1 MEFFFCLQVI
11 DVLLQRQKG
20 TFLLLVRTLTSVKL
34 LLQILDLKEVSTAL
48 EYRHYLVQNKDNFTK
63 RSKRYFPTLLA
74 SNNAGRYQRDRIV
87 VIVNLRW
94 TGGGLKEKDSYQ

>member
-11 DVLLQRQKG
+11 DVLLQRQKS

-48 EYRHYLVQNKDNFTK
+48 EYRHYLVQNKYNFTK

-74 SNNAGRYQRDRIV
+74 SNIDDCYQRDRIV
-87 VIVNLRW
+87 IIVNLR
-94 TGGGLKEKDSYQ
+94 